1 MDKEASNKKVL
12 DEKERKVFV
21 VSLPHDIS
29 TDDLH
34 RYFAR
39 FGCIEEVRIIKDKEV
54 GTMRGFGFILFQDR
68 LGYIRVFEEGDFHVI
83 KGKQV
88 ESFHPG
94 RMQKSAHEGRATE
107 YAEQTDEPAL
117 NFRPW
122 PVRRPDDEQLLPP
135 IYANAAADDATCA
148 KLGHEQ
154 SQFRQAFS
162 PAKPKHKK
170 R

>member
-1 MDKEASNKKVL
+1 MPHDLRQSDAYTPLTTEKFRGFGFVTFRDEENAFQVLQIRDHFIKGEKVRSSHQVQVKAAMDKEASNKKVL

-88 ESFHPG
+88 E
-94 RMQKSAHEGRATE
+94 
-107 YAEQTDEPAL
+107 
-117 NFRPW
+117 
-122 PVRRPDDEQLLPP
+122 
-135 IYANAAADDATCA
+135 
-148 KLGHEQ
+148 
-154 SQFRQAFS
+154 
-162 PAKPKHKK
+162 
-170 R
+170 